1 MRPTMSELRER
12 ALLLAVG
19 RREAWKRLARSR
31 RDNDR
36 VPAKLSR
43 HRVRSLRA
51 YLAEK
56 NAKEA
61 AR

>member
-1 MRPTMSELRER
+1 MTARITMSELRER
-12 ALLLAVG
+12 ALVLAVG

-36 VPAKLSR
+36 VPSKLSR

-51 YLAEK
+51 YIAEK
-56 NAKEA
+56 EV
-61 AR
+61 R